1 MKPQS
6 LPTVALC
13 LLLALVG
20 GCVNQTIKSTAVPQ
34 LQQPATAIPEQEV
47 LDVGVALLDPGISA
61 LEDDEPVYPEV
72 RRAEATFIAKELS
85 KTLQDVGV
93 WGAVRVVPDD
103 EQFTDVLVTGTI
115 LHSDGEQLKLQVQV
129 TDARGITWINK
140 TYSGTTS
147 KYAYEG
153 RTAGQKDPFLMVYR
167 NIAND
172 MLAVFQG
179 LSSKERL
186 AVRQVAELRFARNFA
201 TDAFEDYLSVDN
213 KGRYNI
219 LRLPAESDPMLARV
233 RQLRQRN
240 YIFVDTLQ
248 GHYNNFSDDMYEP
261 YQEWRRLSYEEV
273 IALRELKT
281 EANRQLIAGAASVIA
296 GIAAQ
301 GSDNGYARTAGM
313 VGIAGGGYLLKSGLE
328 KRAESNIHT
337 LALEELGQSL
347 EAEITP
353 RVIELED
360 RTVRLSG
367 NVADQY
373 DQWREL
379 MADIYAAEMGALD
392 VPTTQEAPAG
402 R

>member
-6 LPTVALC
+6 LLAAVMCA
-13 LLLALVG
+13 LLAFMS
-20 GCVNQTIKSTAVPQ
+20 GCVNQTIKSTAVPP
-34 LQQPATAIPEQEV
+34 LAQPATVVPEQEV
-47 LDVGVALLDPGISA
+47 LDVGVALFDPGISE
-61 LEDDEPVYPEV
+61 LNDDEPVYPEV

-85 KTLQDVGV
+85 KTLQEVGV

-103 EQFTDVLVTGTI
+103 QQFTDVLVSGTI
-115 LHSDGEQLKLQVQV
+115 LHSDGEKLTLQVNV
-129 TDARGITWINK
+129 TDARGVTWINK

-153 RTAGQKDPFLMVYR
+153 RTAGHKDPFLMVYR

-172 MLAVFQG
+172 MLALFQG
-179 LSSKERL
+179 LSGKERL
-186 AVRQVAELRFARNFA
+186 AVRHVAELRFARNFA
-201 TDAFEDYLSVDN
+201 ADAFEDYLSIDK
-213 KGRYNI
+213 KGQYQI
-219 LRLPAESDPMLARV
+219 LRLPAENDPMLERV

-248 GHYNNFSDDMYEP
+248 GHYGNFSDDMYDP
-261 YQEWRRLSYEEV
+261 YQEWRKLSYEEV
-273 IALRELKT
+273 IALRELRA
-281 EANRQLIAGAASVIA
+281 ESNAQLIAGAASVIA

-373 DQWREL
+373 DQWQEL
-379 MADIYAAEMGALD
+379 MADIYAAEMGALE
-392 VPTTQEAPAG
+392 PPNEQQAPAG